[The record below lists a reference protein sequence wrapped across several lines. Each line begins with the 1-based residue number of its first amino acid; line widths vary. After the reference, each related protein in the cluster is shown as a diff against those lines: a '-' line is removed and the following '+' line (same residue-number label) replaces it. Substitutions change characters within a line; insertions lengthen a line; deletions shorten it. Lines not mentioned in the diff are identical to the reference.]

1 MAAILPKEE
10 TASLGKISLLAGFAA
25 ISFNASTCFKAIT
38 TSLVP
43 DSIIEVFILS
53 IAAASAFETSSIAL
67 ALPSASSN
75 WDSFKPSACLI
86 LASFSASALKIL
98 ACFSASALAISLCF
112 KRK

>member
-1 MAAILPKEE
+1 MIIIYSLYFLLKISAIVAILPKEE
-10 TASLGKISLLAGFAA
+10 TASLGKISLLAGLVA

-53 IAAASAFETSSIAL
+53 IVAATSAFETSSIAL

-75 WDSFKPSACLI
+75 
-86 LASFSASALKIL
+86 
-98 ACFSASALAISLCF
+98 
-112 KRK
+112 